1 MPVTYTIEDGI
12 LTLVPSGI
20 YATQEV
26 AQTFLAALKDP
37 ACPHEVGF
45 LLDVTQSESL
55 ASRPAGD
62 IRLIAEMLGPYAPR
76 IRSRV
81 AVVASKDVHFGLS
94 QMGAVY
100 SRGVGVDAKVF
111 RTRAEATEWLKS
123 GITATNDR

>member
-1 MPVTYTIEDGI
+1 MPVHYTIEDGI
-12 LTLVPSGI
+12 LTLAPAGT

-26 AQTFLAALKDP
+26 VQTFLAALKDP

-45 LLDVTQSESL
+45 LLDVTESESL

-62 IRLIAEMLGPYAPR
+62 IRMVAEMLGPYALR
-76 IRSRV
+76 VRSRV

-111 RTRAEATEWLKS
+111 RTRAEAIDWLRAGMPAS
-123 GITATNDR
+123 S